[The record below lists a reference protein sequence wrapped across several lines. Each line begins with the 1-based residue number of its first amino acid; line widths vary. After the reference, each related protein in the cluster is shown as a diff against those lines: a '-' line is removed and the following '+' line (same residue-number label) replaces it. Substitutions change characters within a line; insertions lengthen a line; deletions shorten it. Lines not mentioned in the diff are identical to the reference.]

1 MIRLILASLGLAA
14 LTVMLH
20 GAGTTAAVRF
30 TAGMWAGR
38 VEPKPGLRASLFLA
52 CLVSLLMMLHIVE
65 AVVWAAFLRLA
76 GVLPDFQIAV
86 YFSLTSYATVGYGD
100 VVLPEPWRMFGPI
113 EGSVGILM
121 YGWST
126 AILVAFITAI
136 YRQLFS
142 SLATRNSS

>member
-1 MIRLILASLGLAA
+1 MIRLILASVGLAA

-20 GAGTTAAVRF
+20 GAGTTSAVRF

-52 CLVSLLMMLHIVE
+52 GLVSLLMMLHIVE

-86 YFSLTSYATVGYGD
+86 YFSSAALFHIQVRE
-100 VVLPEPWRMFGPI
+100 VVALKPG
-113 EGSVGILM
+113 V
-121 YGWST
+121 
-126 AILVAFITAI
+126 
-136 YRQLFS
+136 
-142 SLATRNSS
+142 RNVLKCSAGEFDRGHER